1 MALTISITNYEL
13 TGKSKR
19 VTGTIDFD
27 SSYPT
32 GGESLTPAQLRMS
45 VVKSFATETTGG
57 LIFKYDKANKKI
69 LAYQP
74 TGGGGTNPTT
84 LQAPKVS
91 SGASSASA
99 VDATTPTIVPGIAK
113 ECANTA
119 DLSGITG
126 VPFVAVGV

>member
-1 MALTISITNYEL
+1 MALTIAITRTERMGRMKY
-13 TGKSKR
+13 
-19 VTGTIDFD
+19 VTGTIAFD

-32 GGESLTPAQLRMS
+32 GGESLTAANVNLNVIKDLSAQPS
-45 VVKSFATETTGG
+45 GG
-57 LIFKYDKANKKI
+57 LIFSYDMTNKKL

-91 SGASSASA
+91 GGAASASA

-119 DLSGITG
+119 DLSAITG
-126 VPFVAVGV
+126 VPFRAWGL